1 MVVARLARYLES
13 HTRSHCLIRADVSNC
28 QTTWHKAT
36 LPDKRAR
43 QHKMGCLKL
52 SDNLAQGN
60 TGWDVSN
67 CQTRGQGNTGWDVSK
82 LSDKRARQHRM
93 WCLKLSDTETS
104 WHKAT
109 QDEMSQTV
117 RQASTRQHRMRC
129 LKLSDNRAWQHRLRC
144 LKLSDKLAQG
154 NTGWDGDDKL
164 IFSSFSNTWK
174 MWNDLNI
181 YSCVVILCYVCLH
194 WCAVQY
200 CITKNIALQ
209 CSPLCSLIKNHIA
222 HYCVRTVK
230 SLKDQKHDAIG
241 CLECDTSFNR
251 FY

>member
-82 LSDKRARQHRM
+82 LSDKRARQHKLRCLKLSDKRARQHRM

-109 QDEMSQTV
+109 QDDMSQTV
-117 RQASTRQHRMRC
+117 RQASTRQHKMRCLKLSDNRARQHRMRC
-129 LKLSDNRAWQHRLRC
+129 LKLSDNRARQHRMRC

-181 YSCVVILCYVCLH
+181 YSCVVMLCYVCLH
-194 WCAVQY
+194 CTAVHCA
-200 CITKNIALQ
+200 L
-209 CSPLCSLIKNHIA
+209 
-222 HYCVRTVK
+222 
-230 SLKDQKHDAIG
+230 
-241 CLECDTSFNR
+241 
-251 FY
+251 